1 MNSSTESINKAQ
13 PESLSAD
20 CLVTDGVDSSLCWNC
35 GCAKYES
42 LFQAHDF
49 DTALNSFPVRR
60 CQQCGLVYTASVTD
74 DVLAAAYSRSYYGSE
89 KAKFLSV
96 IETLVKIGHHRQAKK
111 ILDLYQDQ
119 QSVPGVTEQTVSVLD
134 IGCGRA
140 LLLQEFDKLGTDCLG
155 IERSEFPETKHH
167 KIDIHVGALHDD
179 ALSDKCFDIIIIW
192 HVLEHITELGAILEE
207 LPGHLNP
214 GGLLVVSVPNYSSWQ
229 SRFFKQHW
237 FHLDIPRHVTHF
249 EKQWLE
255 KTLDSMGL
263 EIISHNTFTASQN
276 IYGFIQSSLNRFMP
290 RKPNRL
296 YKLLTQGRGRQDWL
310 ALVGWSLLAIPLL
323 PFAILETL
331 MTEISRQGA
340 TLTIYARNRGS
351 DNKYDG
357 TASTRKTSIK
367 HP

>member
-1 MNSSTESINKAQ
+1 VKFQ
-13 PESLSAD
+13 
-20 CLVTDGVDSSLCWNC
+20 
-35 GCAKYES
+35 S
-42 LFQAHDF
+42 LFQAQDF
-49 DTALNSFPVRR
+49 DTALDSFPVRR
-60 CQQCGLVYTASVTD
+60 CQQCGLVYTAAITD
-74 DVLAAAYSRSYYGSE
+74 DVLAAAYSQSYYGSE
-89 KAKFLSV
+89 KAKFLSL
-96 IETLVKIGHHRQAKK
+96 IETMVKVGHHRQAKK
-111 ILDLYQDQ
+111 ILDLYNHQQFGQD
-119 QSVPGVTEQTVSVLD
+119 VTAQPVSVLD

-155 IERSEFPETKHH
+155 IERDEFPGTKRHE
-167 KIDIHVGALHDD
+167 IDIHIGALHD
-179 ALSDKCFDIIIIW
+179 AELFEQCFDIIIIW
-192 HVLEHITELGAILEE
+192 HVLEHITELGSLLEE
-207 LPGHLNP
+207 LPRHLNP

-255 KTLDSMGL
+255 KSLDSMGL

-310 ALVGWSLLAIPLL
+310 ALAGWSLLAIPLL

-331 MTEISRQGA
+331 LAEISRQGA
-340 TLTIYARNRGS
+340 TLTIYARYRGS
-351 DNKYDG
+351 DSDVANV
-357 TASTRKTSIK
+357 STRKTSIK

>member
-1 MNSSTESINKAQ
+1 
-13 PESLSAD
+13 
-20 CLVTDGVDSSLCWNC
+20 VTDDEGSSLCWNC
-35 GCAKYES
+35 GCSKFEP

-60 CQQCGLVYTASVTD
+60 CQQCDLVYTAGVTD
-74 DVLAAAYSRSYYGSE
+74 DALAAAYSRSYYGSE

-111 ILDLYQDQ
+111 ILDLYHGQ
-119 QSVPGVTEQTVSVLD
+119 QSEPDAAERAVSVLD

-155 IERSEFPETKHH
+155 IERSEFPGTKRHE
-167 KIDIHVGALHDD
+167 IDIHIGALHDD
-179 ALSDKCFDIIIIW
+179 ELSGKCFDIIVIW
-192 HVLEHITELGAILEE
+192 HVLEHITNLGTILEE

-255 KTLDSMGL
+255 KSLGSMGL

-276 IYGFIQSSLNRFMP
+276 IYGFIQSSLNKFIP

-310 ALVGWSLLAIPLL
+310 VLAGWSLLAIPLL

-331 MTEISRQGA
+331 MTEKSRRGA
-340 TLTIYARNRGS
+340 TLTLYARNPGR
-351 DNKYDG
+351 DTEK
-357 TASTRKTSIK
+357 A
-367 HP
+367 